1 MIVLDRELKNFKLM
15 KNLTLKRIWHFLTR
29 YIFSLTSHSFKIIKF
44 ILFSITNNYLSTIL
58 KLQRLVF
65 EEIDHGNSNQPD
77 VVRLVDC
84 NTRNRNATPVQDYSY
99 VGQSGK

>member
-1 MIVLDRELKNFKLM
+1 MIQKSINER
-15 KNLTLKRIWHFLTR
+15 
-29 YIFSLTSHSFKIIKF
+29 KF
-44 ILFSITNNYLSTIL
+44 ISYLF
-58 KLQRLVF
+58 QRLVF

-99 VGQSGK
+99 VPQSGNQNNDKFSIIFLFFKMKEMNSLDILRFP

>member
-1 MIVLDRELKNFKLM
+1 MENISF
-15 KNLTLKRIWHFLTR
+15 I
-29 YIFSLTSHSFKIIKF
+29 IF
-44 ILFSITNNYLSTIL
+44 
-58 KLQRLVF
+58 QRLVF

-99 VGQSGK
+99 VAQSGKSFFIYPTCVIID

>member
-1 MIVLDRELKNFKLM
+1 MHLK
-15 KNLTLKRIWHFLTR
+15 
-29 YIFSLTSHSFKIIKF
+29 YPKINQQHR
-44 ILFSITNNYLSTIL
+44 ILFSTF
-58 KLQRLVF
+58 QRLVF

-99 VGQSGK
+99 VPQSGNEK

>member
-1 MIVLDRELKNFKLM
+1 M
-15 KNLTLKRIWHFLTR
+15 
-29 YIFSLTSHSFKIIKF
+29 
-44 ILFSITNNYLSTIL
+44 LFSITNNYLSTIL